1 MNKTLLLIITILFSM
16 YGCAYKDDY
25 SASCSVLA
33 DCA

>member
-25 SASCSVLA
+25 STSCSVLA

>member
-1 MNKTLLLIITILFSM
+1 MKKTLLLIITILFSM
-16 YGCAYKDDY
+16 YGCSYKDNY